1 MKLPP
6 LNAVRVFEAAARH
19 GSMRRAAEELFVTA
33 GAVSQQVR
41 LLEEHFGVPL
51 LERRPTGLLLTTA
64 GQDFYTSVGRHLR
77 GIAQAADRV
86 RPRDQQISLT
96 VAPDFASRWLMPRL
110 SLFAAQNPR
119 VEVRIEATFG
129 LADFD
134 RDPFDLGIRTLFDVP
149 SGLHSK
155 LLLRQRVWP
164 YCSPRYLA
172 EQLTGPDG
180 EANWRHARLLHESHP
195 YDLWTPWFAH
205 RGLGET
211 NAEVG
216 LYFSH
221 GLLAILAAIDG
232 EGVTLQPAEYV
243 VREIESGALVPADPQ
258 GFESGLGYHVVW
270 PRRPMKPAAEK
281 FKDWLL
287 EFVEGSRAP
296 PGSAPDRT
304 AATHFR

>member
-1 MKLPP
+1 
-6 LNAVRVFEAAARH
+6 
-19 GSMRRAAEELFVTA
+19 MRRAAEELFVTA

-51 LERRPTGLLLTTA
+51 LERRPTGLLLTAA

-77 GIAQAADRV
+77 GIAQAAERV
-86 RPRDQQISLT
+86 RPQDQQISLT

-119 VEVRIEATFG
+119 VEVRIDATFV

-134 RDPFDLGIRTLFDVP
+134 RDPFDLGIRTLFDAP
-149 SGLHSK
+149 AGLHSR

-172 EQLTGPDG
+172 DHLTGSNG
-180 EANWRHARLLHESHP
+180 AANWQRARLLHESHP
-195 YDLWTPWFAH
+195 YDLWTPWFAN

-243 VREIESGALVPADPQ
+243 EREIESGALVPADPQ

-287 EFVEGSRAP
+287 DLVEAPVPP
-296 PGSAPDRT
+296 PGSVTGHAVETTPR
-304 AATHFR
+304 